1 MSPLIWGRLGV
12 SALLAG
18 SRLRA
23 SGATAAA
30 SADKEKDPS
39 ACKGIAFPEL
49 VMRLD
54 GRDQLARMTP
64 AFRRVLRSGFD
75 VGNLLDK
82 LCPVELED
90 GRVALFTV
98 DDYARS
104 EQIEEFE
111 RMVQARGRT
120 LASPARVVV
129 PATLLLSIVRG
140 QIKGDTLRSRRRVL
154 LDPVKSSMASAFHDI
169 VAWGARHGASD
180 IHVNLRSAH
189 PESEIRYTLGGR
201 YVMPERF
208 RGMQTSTLREVLA
221 VAYMDI
227 QGGNGAVFDPMI
239 EQQGSIL
246 HDVEGVS
253 FMLRWA
259 SLATDA
265 GASVT
270 MRLLRMDM
278 REQPPDFA
286 RLGYLPSQVRV
297 VERALVAEGGAIVLA
312 GVVGSGKSTTIAS
325 MMSRIP
331 STRKVITLEDPV
343 EYLIPNALQNS
354 VSRSLDGSVSN
365 EFDAKL
371 KTIKRSAMNDL
382 LIGEIR
388 DRSTGRAFMDLA
400 SSGSNLYTTT
410 HAGGAALIPDRLAS
424 DFIGV
429 SRRLLATPGIL
440 KLLVYQTLLPAL
452 CPACA
457 LPLSSLFDR
466 AGGGGMASHEPDHW
480 RRYADRLHALYA
492 IDVNAL
498 KVRNPDGCPAC
509 RQSTLPELHGYAG
522 RTVAAEMIDPTVDDG
537 FLRLVRDADTL
548 ALRDYFRF
556 QRRSAFDHADMTGK
570 TAMECAIYKASQGL
584 VDPRDIEPRFVS
596 FETVELRRTRAP
608 QVPPGRRRPRRLASG
623 RVQAPL
629 GRRRDAERGGRPA

>member
-1 MSPLIWGRLGV
+1 MSPFMWVRSGV
-12 SALLAG
+12 PALMAG
-18 SRLRA
+18 HRLRA
-23 SGATAAA
+23 PGAA
-30 SADKEKDPS
+30 SSPRTGPPRETGHGTPGES
-39 ACKGIAFPEL
+39 AAQVGR
-49 VMRLD
+49 VD

-64 AFRRVLRSGFD
+64 AFRRALRTGFD

-82 LCPVELED
+82 LCPVELDD
-90 GRVALFTV
+90 GSVALFTV
-98 DDYARS
+98 DDYVRS

-111 RMVQARGRT
+111 RMVQARGRH
-120 LASPARVVV
+120 LARPSRVVV

-140 QIKGDTLRSRRRVL
+140 QITGDVLRSRRRVL

-169 VAWGARHGASD
+169 VAWGVRHGASD
-180 IHVNLRSAH
+180 VHVNIRAAH
-189 PESEIRYTLGGR
+189 PESEIRYTVGGR
-201 YVMPERF
+201 YVLPERF

-227 QGGNGAVFDPMI
+227 QGGNGAVFDPMV

-246 HDVEGVS
+246 HDVDGAS

-270 MRLLRMDM
+270 MRLLRTDM

-286 RLGYLPSQVRV
+286 RLGYLPSQIRSI
-297 VERALVAEGGAIVLA
+297 ERALIAEGGAIVLA

-331 STRKVITLEDPV
+331 PTRKVITLEDPV

-354 VSRSLDGSVSN
+354 VSRSLDGTVSN

-388 DRSTGRAFMDLA
+388 DQSTGRAFMDLA

-440 KLLVYQTLLPAL
+440 KLLIYQTLLPAL
-452 CPACA
+452 CRHCA
-457 LPLSSLFDR
+457 LPLSSLFAR
-466 AGGGGMASHEPDHW
+466 GGGPGQGGMGPDHW
-480 RRYADRLHALYA
+480 LLYADRLQALYDLDA
-492 IDVNAL
+492 GNM
-498 KVRNPDGCPAC
+498 KVRNPEGCPAC
-509 RQSTLPELHGYAG
+509 RQGSLAELHGYAG
-522 RTVAAEMIDPTVDDG
+522 RTVAAEMIDPAVDDE

-548 ALRDYFRF
+548 ALRDYFRYL
-556 QRRSAFDHADMTGK
+556 RRTAFDHPDMAGK

-584 VDPRDIEPRFVS
+584 IDPRDIEPRFVS
-596 FETVELRRTRAP
+596 FETIQLRRNRIPRAA
-608 QVPPGRRRPRRLASG
+608 RPRSRRLASG
-623 RVQAPL
+623 RVPAPI
-629 GRRRDAERGGRPA
+629 GPARRGGRRS

>member
-1 MSPLIWGRLGV
+1 MSPLVWGRSV
-12 SALLAG
+12 VALLAG
-18 SRLRA
+18 NRLSA
-23 SGATAAA
+23 SGAAVVSCPEGRDEACPASGEVPAA
-30 SADKEKDPS
+30 
-39 ACKGIAFPEL
+39 L
-49 VMRLD
+49 VARMD

-64 AFRRVLRSGFD
+64 AFKRVLRAGFD

-111 RMVQARGRT
+111 RMVRARGRT
-120 LASPARVVV
+120 LASPARIVV

-140 QIKGDTLRSRRRVL
+140 QITGDALRSRRRVL
-154 LDPVKSSMASAFHDI
+154 LDPVKSAMASAFHDI

-180 IHVNLRSAH
+180 IHVNLRAAH

-286 RLGYLPSQVRV
+286 RLGYLPSQIRIL
-297 VERALVAEGGAIVLA
+297 ERALVAEGGAIVLA

-331 STRKVITLEDPV
+331 PTRKVITLEDPV

-354 VSRSLDGSVSN
+354 VSRSLDGAVSN

-424 DFIGV
+424 DFIGI

-440 KLLVYQTLLPAL
+440 KLLVYQTLLPVL
-452 CPACA
+452 CRHCA
-457 LPLSSLFDR
+457 LPLTALFER
-466 AGGGGMASHEPDHW
+466 EGAAAGAGPGPDHW

-492 IDVNAL
+492 LDTAAL
-498 KVRNPDGCPAC
+498 RARNPDGCPSC
-509 RQSTLPELHGYAG
+509 RQGTLVELHGYAG
-522 RTVAAEMIDPTVDDG
+522 RTVAAEMIDPSVDDG

-556 QRRSAFDHADMTGK
+556 QRRSAFDHADMAGK

-596 FETVELRRTRAP
+596 FETVELRGNRVARGAS
-608 QVPPGRRRPRRLASG
+608 GRRRPRRLASG
-623 RVQAPL
+623 RVPAPI
-629 GRRRDAERGGRPA
+629 GRGWA

>member
-1 MSPLIWGRLGV
+1 MLIP
-12 SALLAG
+12 G
-18 SRLRA
+18 SRLRRPRTARPWSAPMPSEPACEADGHAPA
-23 SGATAAA
+23 S
-30 SADKEKDPS
+30 
-39 ACKGIAFPEL
+39 IAR
-49 VMRLD
+49 MD
-54 GRDQLARMTP
+54 SRDQLARMTP
-64 AFRRVLRSGFD
+64 AFKRALRTEFD
-75 VGNLLDK
+75 LGNLLNK
-82 LCPVELED
+82 LCPVELDNGE
-90 GRVALFTV
+90 VALFTV
-98 DDYARS
+98 EDYARS

-111 RMVQARGRT
+111 RMVRERGRV
-120 LASPARVVV
+120 LARPARVVV

-140 QIKGDTLRSRRRVL
+140 QITGETLRSRRRVL
-154 LDPVKSSMASAFHDI
+154 LDPVKSSMAAAFHDI
-169 VAWGARHGASD
+169 VAWGVRHGASD
-180 IHVNLRSAH
+180 IHINVRMAH
-189 PESEIRYTLGGR
+189 PESEIRYTVGGR

-208 RGMQTSTLREVLA
+208 RGMQTSTLMEVLA

-227 QGGNGAVFDPMI
+227 QGGNGAVFDPVI

-246 HDVEGVS
+246 HEVDGAP

-278 REQPPDFA
+278 RERPLDFD
-286 RLGYLPSQVRV
+286 RLGYLPSQIRTI
-297 VERALVAEGGAIVLA
+297 ERALTAEGGAIVLA

-325 MMSRIP
+325 MMSAIP
-331 STRKVITLEDPV
+331 PTRKVITLEDPV

-354 VSRSLDGSVSN
+354 VSRSLDGAVSN

-410 HAGGAALIPDRLAS
+410 HAGSAALIPDRLAS

-440 KLLVYQTLLPAL
+440 KLLIYQTLLPTL
-452 CPACA
+452 CPRCA
-457 LPLSSLFDR
+457 LPFSSLFDR
-466 AGGGGMASHEPDHW
+466 GGTAERGSSRDHW
-480 RRYADRLHALYA
+480 RTYADRLHELYGLDA
-492 IDVNAL
+492 GRL
-498 KVRNPDGCPAC
+498 KVRNAAGCPAC
-509 RQSTLPELHGYAG
+509 RQGGLVELQGYAG
-522 RTVAAEMIDPTVDDG
+522 RTVAAEMIDPAVDDE

-556 QRRSAFDHADMTGK
+556 QRRTAFDHPDMTGK
-570 TAMECAIYKASQGL
+570 TAMECAVYKASQGL
-584 VDPRDIEPRFVS
+584 IDPRDIEPRFVS
-596 FETVELRRTRAP
+596 FETLQMRGKRLAP
-608 QVPPGRRRPRRLASG
+608 AGRRPAQRRRLASG
-623 RVQAPL
+623 RVPAL
-629 GRRRDAERGGRPA
+629 LARRREALNGDGS

>member
-1 MSPLIWGRLGV
+1 
-12 SALLAG
+12 
-18 SRLRA
+18 
-23 SGATAAA
+23 
-30 SADKEKDPS
+30 
-39 ACKGIAFPEL
+39 
-49 VMRLD
+49 
-54 GRDQLARMTP
+54 
-64 AFRRVLRSGFD
+64 
-75 VGNLLDK
+75 
-82 LCPVELED
+82 
-90 GRVALFTV
+90 
-98 DDYARS
+98 
-104 EQIEEFE
+104 
-111 RMVQARGRT
+111 
-120 LASPARVVV
+120 
-129 PATLLLSIVRG
+129 
-140 QIKGDTLRSRRRVL
+140 
-154 LDPVKSSMASAFHDI
+154 
-169 VAWGARHGASD
+169 
-180 IHVNLRSAH
+180 
-189 PESEIRYTLGGR
+189 
-201 YVMPERF
+201 
-208 RGMQTSTLREVLA
+208 
-221 VAYMDI
+221 
-227 QGGNGAVFDPMI
+227 MI

-297 VERALVAEGGAIVLA
+297 LERALVAEGGAIVLA

-331 STRKVITLEDPV
+331 PTRNVITLEDPV

-354 VSRSLDGSVSN
+354 VSRSLDGAVSN

-452 CPACA
+452 CRHCA
-457 LPLSSLFDR
+457 LPLAVLFER
-466 AGGGGMASHEPDHW
+466 EGAAAGAGPGPDHW
-480 RRYADRLHALYA
+480 RRYADRLHTLYA
-492 IDVNAL
+492 LDVPAL
-498 KVRNPDGCPAC
+498 RVRNPHGCPAC
-509 RQSTLPELHGYAG
+509 RQSSLVELHGYAG
-522 RTVAAEMIDPTVDDG
+522 RTVAAEMIDPSIDDG

-548 ALRDYFRF
+548 GLRDYFRF
-556 QRRSAFDHADMTGK
+556 QRRDAFDHADMTGK

-596 FETVELRRTRAP
+596 FETVELRANRVRRGA
-608 QVPPGRRRPRRLASG
+608 PGRRRPRRLASG
-623 RVQAPL
+623 RVPAPI
-629 GRRRDAERGGRPA
+629 GRRFA

>member
-1 MSPLIWGRLGV
+1 MSPFMWVRSSV
-12 SALLAG
+12 PALMMG
-18 SRLRA
+18 HRLRA
-23 SGATAAA
+23 SGAA
-30 SADKEKDPS
+30 SSLLPDLSREPDNGAPGAPS
-39 ACKGIAFPEL
+39 AQVGR
-49 VMRLD
+49 VD

-64 AFRRVLRSGFD
+64 AFRRALRTGFD
-75 VGNLLDK
+75 VGNLFDK
-82 LCPVELED
+82 LCPVELDD

-111 RMVQARGRT
+111 RMVQARGRY
-120 LASPARVVV
+120 LASPSRVVV

-140 QIKGDTLRSRRRVL
+140 QITGDVLRSRRRVL

-169 VAWGARHGASD
+169 VAWGVRHDASD
-180 IHVNLRSAH
+180 IHVNIRSAD
-189 PESEIRYTLGGR
+189 PESEIRYTVGGR
-201 YVMPERF
+201 YVLPERF

-227 QGGNGAVFDPMI
+227 QGGNGAVFDPMV

-246 HDVEGVS
+246 HDVDGAS

-270 MRLLRMDM
+270 MRLLRTDL
-278 REQPPDFA
+278 REPPPDFA
-286 RLGYLPSQVRV
+286 RLGYLPSQIRTI
-297 VERALVAEGGAIVLA
+297 ERALIAEGGAIVLA

-354 VSRSLDGSVSN
+354 VSRSLDGAVSN

-440 KLLVYQTLLPAL
+440 KLLIYQTLLPAL
-452 CPACA
+452 CRHCA
-457 LPLSSLFDR
+457 LPLPSLFDP
-466 AGGGGMASHEPDHW
+466 GDGPGQGGMGRDHW
-480 RRYADRLHALYA
+480 RFYADRLCGLYDLDA
-492 IDVNAL
+492 ASL
-498 KVRNPDGCPAC
+498 KVRNPEGCPAC
-509 RQSTLPELHGYAG
+509 RQGALTELHGYAG
-522 RTVAAEMIDPTVDDG
+522 RTVAAEMIDPAVDDE

-548 ALRDYFRF
+548 ALRDYFRYL
-556 QRRSAFDHADMTGK
+556 RRTAFDHPDMAGK

-584 VDPRDIEPRFVS
+584 IDPRDIEPRFVS
-596 FETVELRRTRAP
+596 FETVQLRRHRIARA
-608 QVPPGRRRPRRLASG
+608 GRPRLRRLASG
-623 RVQAPL
+623 RVPAPIAP
-629 GRRRDAERGGRPA
+629 GSRGGRRS

>member
-1 MSPLIWGRLGV
+1 MSPLIRGR
-12 SALLAG
+12 SAVTLLAG
-18 SRLRA
+18 NRPSA
-23 SGATAAA
+23 PGAAAA
-30 SADKEKDPS
+30 SRPQERDEVCPGEGEVS
-39 ACKGIAFPEL
+39 AALIAR
-49 VMRLD
+49 MD

-64 AFRRVLRSGFD
+64 AFKRVLRSGFD

-111 RMVQARGRT
+111 RMVRARGRP
-120 LASPARVVV
+120 LASPARIVV

-140 QIKGDTLRSRRRVL
+140 QITGDALRSRRRVL
-154 LDPVKSSMASAFHDI
+154 LDPVKSAMASAFHDI

-180 IHVNLRSAH
+180 IHVNLRAAH

-227 QGGNGAVFDPMI
+227 QGGNGAVFDPMV

-286 RLGYLPSQVRV
+286 RLGYLPSQIRV
-297 VERALVAEGGAIVLA
+297 LERALVAEGGAIVLA

-331 STRKVITLEDPV
+331 PTRKVITLEDPV

-354 VSRSLDGSVSN
+354 VSRSLDGAVSN

-452 CPACA
+452 CPHCA
-457 LPLSSLFDR
+457 LPMTALFER
-466 AGGGGMASHEPDHW
+466 GGVAAGPGPGPDHW

-492 IDVNAL
+492 LDIPAL
-498 KVRNPDGCPAC
+498 RVRNPDGCPAC
-509 RQSTLPELHGYAG
+509 RRSALVELRGYAG
-522 RTVAAEMIDPTVDDG
+522 RTVAAEVIDPSVDDG

-556 QRRSAFDHADMTGK
+556 QRHSAFDHADMTGK
-570 TAMECAIYKASQGL
+570 TAMVCAIYKASQGL

-596 FETVELRRTRAP
+596 FETVELRRNRGQRGA
-608 QVPPGRRRPRRLASG
+608 PGRRRPRRLASG
-623 RVQAPL
+623 RVPSPI
-629 GRRRDAERGGRPA
+629 GRRFA